1 MKKKIFIIYILIF
14 FADINL
20 FSFPLRN
27 LIYHNPVVE
36 FPENTDFD
44 LIARNGA
51 LYLKGIIEFSD
62 GFSVPVVFWIDTG
75 AQKSCI
81 FRNNFDDV
89 ASYFDYH
96 DEKYD
101 CGLVNAS
108 IGTLKIKDWYLF
120 AEKSILP
127 NDYQHGFENEK
138 YFAVLGNDV
147 LMQKSFY
154 ISATKQ
160 KIQWSDKNSFKN
172 NSNVLR
178 FKASAT
184 RQNALESSFYT
195 YDIFIENDFFASPK
209 DGNGMFFYSPDGNL
223 HRWKID
229 TGTYKCMVNQET
241 FEYQIKNNGYENYVY
256 KSDDKKNSNI
266 GFCKIP
272 NTRLFYREF
281 ENLSVLSGVVSP
293 IFKCMG
299 LQILSA
305 FDIYFEVGESGKVE
319 NIYFSPVEEDL
330 YQKYRKQNDNECYI
344 SDYTYGFFTNS
355 TGVVVQKAFYQGKEI
370 LRKIKIG
377 DKVISINDLPYNTMR
392 LWDFPEKA
400 IIKMQRPNGK
410 FYTVKADRFCLNKM
424 E

>member
-1 MKKKIFIIYILIF
+1 MKKSITIFLLF
-14 FADINL
+14 LLSNINL
-20 FSFPLRN
+20 FSLPLN
-27 LIYHNPVVE
+27 DLIHNNPFIE
-36 FPENTDFD
+36 FVENTDSN
-44 LIARNGA
+44 LITRNGA
-51 LYLKGIIEFSD
+51 LYLKGAIEFPD
-62 GFSVPVVFWIDTG
+62 GSSVSVVFWVDTG
-75 AQKSCI
+75 AQKSCL
-81 FRNNFDDV
+81 FRNNFDDIE
-89 ASYFDYH
+89 SYFDYH
-96 DEKYD
+96 NEKYD
-101 CGLVNAS
+101 CGLVNATV
-108 IGTLKIKDWYLF
+108 GTLKIKDWYLF
-120 AEKSILP
+120 AEKSVLP
-127 NDYQHGFENEK
+127 NDYRHGFETEK
-138 YFAVLGNDV
+138 YFAILGNDV
-147 LMQKSFY
+147 LMKKSFY
-154 ISATKQ
+154 ISATKNEIMWTDDNPFIDNQ
-160 KIQWSDKNSFKN
+160 DVIKFKAYAN
-172 NSNVLR
+172 RQNVL
-178 FKASAT
+178 K
-184 RQNALESSFYT
+184 SSFYT

-256 KSDDKKNSNI
+256 KSDDKKISNI

-272 NTRLFYREF
+272 NTRLFYRDF

-330 YQKYRKQNDNECYI
+330 YKKYRKQNDNECYI